1 VVTRPRIALFIP
13 CFVDQLLPQV
23 AQAMVRVLERVGCQ
37 VEFPA
42 AQTCCGQ
49 PAFSTGHWAEARPLA
64 LRFAEIFAG
73 PEARQSYDAVVCP
86 SGSCTT
92 MVRNFFPALA
102 HGDAALAQAIAP
114 LHGRV
119 FEFSEYLVRQ
129 LNVRDVGASFPYR
142 VTFHDGCHA
151 LRELGLYDEPRELLR
166 AVRGLEL
173 VEMEETT
180 ECCGF
185 GGAFS
190 MQMSD
195 ISAALGQRKA
205 ANVERAGVDFVT
217 SCDPSCLMQIGGTL
231 ARQPGRVRAIHLA
244 EILAAGLD
252 AGLDAG
258 PQDSGAERSAQPS
271 ARTTGDAGGARA
283 GLRGPRDAPP
293 AKRAAKPGARAEKRP

>member
-1 VVTRPRIALFIP
+1 MTRHRVALFIP
-13 CFVDQLLPQV
+13 CFVDQLLPHV

-64 LRFAEIFAG
+64 LRFAEIFAS
-73 PEARQSYDAVVCP
+73 PEALQAYDAVVCP

-102 HGDAALAQAIAP
+102 KGDAVLQRAIAP
-114 LHGRV
+114 LFAGGGRV

-129 LNVRDVGASFPYR
+129 LHVRDVGAYFPYR

-151 LRELGLYDEPRELLR
+151 LRELGLHDEPRELLQ

-231 ARQPGRVRAIHLA
+231 ARQPGRARAIHLA

-252 AGLDAG
+252 AEPHA
-258 PQDSGAERSAQPS
+258 SGAERSAQPS
-271 ARTTGDAGGARA
+271 ARTRGDAGGARA

-293 AKRAAKPGARAEKRP
+293 AKRAAQPGAGTRQDA